1 VTAGPARS
9 SGFGQRAPYGGHR
22 SSVTFTAQETA
33 VLAAVADELVP
44 AGGGFPAPSTVG
56 VVDFIAWY
64 VTPRDR
70 PVTHYPYAGEDEF
83 KASVAE
89 LGPAF
94 VDADR
99 AIRVAVLQRLEV
111 ETATF
116 FSQLRDLVYYGYYS
130 RPAVIRAIRD
140 HLEAGRDYHGPPQP
154 YGYADDVEP
163 WGDVIFPTDRRGFT
177 ATEDVRRVEPTP

>member
-1 VTAGPARS
+1 MTTGAARS
-9 SGFGQRAPYGGHR
+9 SGFEERAPYGGLR
-22 SSVTFTAQETA
+22 SAVTFTAEESA
-33 VLAAVADELVP
+33 ILAAVADELVP

-70 PVTHYPYAGEDEF
+70 PVTHYPFAGEDEF

-94 VDADR
+94 VA
-99 AIRVAVLQRLEV
+99 AETPTRVAVLQRIEV
-111 ETATF
+111 EAPTF

-130 RPAVIRAIRD
+130 RPAVIGAIRD
-140 HLEAGRDYHGPPQP
+140 NLEAGRDYHGPPQP
-154 YGYADDVEP
+154 YGYEAGLESWDGVAFPVE
-163 WGDVIFPTDRRGFT
+163 RGRYT
-177 ATEDVRRVEPTP
+177 ATEDVEPVVETP